1 MRWRDI
7 KKGKK
12 AQKRKEKKSE
22 IDKKFASIPDRVKA
36 FITDSFMIL
45 MPIIYIVIYLVM
57 GSREEFRDNMLSG
70 WIYIIIPHFLITIL
84 FWRLK
89 GQTPG
94 MKAYDLEL
102 VEIISLKRASLIGC
116 ILRYFLTTL
125 SLITIFPLLIAFF
138 RKDKRTL
145 HDLLSGSYIKYL

>member
-102 VEIISLKRASLIGC
+102 VEINSLKRASLIGC